1 MKIKSQHFRGWQ
13 FPCVTP
19 FAGKLQSFT
28 LWAKLSRVSKG
39 RWYLTPSCLPRLSWH
54 WMNCQPPPLPGTEKN
69 AHAKKPPTT
78 PPGPQCDSWEP
89 SLIIPGLQGAESHK
103 LRSWRSPL
111 QRKGQLILK
120 QALTS
125 VPLPPDKSPNKL
137 GTPRAKRDNLP
148 SGSTVVSSTKL
159 KEGRARDKVAMVT
172 TTRQRK
178 RPQLTMVTVPIP
190 CPLPYLHVDVN
201 PICTLPLRAW
211 TACSNAFSRR
221 WAQEPRC
228 CGGRSLALPLL
239 LLLQPLEERDTASQW
254 NLPQHQF
261 SSTQF
266 SFIICKYLP
275 SAPVSQGFPP
285 DQSTKTC

>member
-1 MKIKSQHFRGWQ
+1 MSAFQRLAISLRD
-13 FPCVTP
+13 
-19 FAGKLQSFT
+19 SFCRQT
-28 LWAKLSRVSKG
+28 AILYIVSK
-39 RWYLTPSCLPRLSWH
+39 TLSGKQGVVDGIQLRAACH
-54 WMNCQPPPLPGTEKN
+54 GSPGTGWTASRLPYPAQRKTHTPRN
-69 AHAKKPPTT
+69 HRTT
-78 PPGPQCDSWEP
+78 PPCPQRDSWEP
-89 SLIIPGLQGAESHK
+89 SLVIPGLQRAESHK

-125 VPLPPDKSPNKL
+125 LPLPPDKSPNKL
-137 GTPRAKRDNLP
+137 GTLRAKWDNLP

-221 WAQEPRC
+221 WAQESRC
-228 CGGRSLALPLL
+228 CGSRSLALPLLL

-254 NLPQHQF
+254 NLPQYQF

-275 SAPVSQGFPP
+275 SAPESQGFPP
-285 DQSTKTC
+285 DRSTKTC